1 MKISHFLV
9 ASAAIAMIAAPA
21 VARAHP
27 HVMVDANLEIVRNAA
42 GDVTELRNVW
52 RFDELF
58 STTVLMDYDA
68 NANNVLEPEELAE
81 VAKTVTKSI
90 SEEDFFTEVRLGK
103 ETVEFVPPPEIMV
116 DYVDGQ
122 ILMLF
127 AVAFA
132 QPLKTS
138 PEQFRV
144 SIADPTYYV
153 AFELAGEA
161 AVQVSGNGAGCGV
174 DVVVPDYDKLMSQ
187 DQASLTEQ
195 FFNNPE
201 NADLGDEWMT
211 WVNLKCS

>member
-1 MKISHFLV
+1 MKISKVLV
-9 ASAAIAMIAAPA
+9 ATAA
-21 VARAHP
+21 VALLSTGVALAHP
-27 HVMVDANLEIVRNAA
+27 HVMVDANLEIVRNGA
-42 GDVTELRNVW
+42 GEVTELRNVW

-58 STTVLMDYDA
+58 STTVVMDYDA
-68 NANNVLEPEELAE
+68 NGNNVLEPEELAE
-81 VAKTVTKSI
+81 VSKTVTKSI

-103 ETVEFVPPPEIMV
+103 DTVEFVPPAEIMV

-127 AVAFA
+127 AVTFA
-132 QPLKTS
+132 KPVDTS
-138 PEQFRV
+138 SGQFRV

-174 DVVVPDYDKLMSQ
+174 DVLVPDYDKLMSQ
-187 DQASLTEQ
+187 DPASLTEQ

-201 NADLGDEWMT
+201 NADLGDDWMT

>member
-1 MKISHFLV
+1 MKFSHVLV
-9 ASAAIAMIAAPA
+9 STAAIAVMAPGLA
-21 VARAHP
+21 LAHP

-42 GDVTELRNVW
+42 GEVIELRNVW

-58 STTVLMDYDA
+58 STTVVLDYDA
-68 NANNVLEPEELAE
+68 NGNNVLEPEELDE
-81 VAKTVTKSI
+81 VSKTVTKSI

-103 ETVEFVPPPEIMV
+103 ESVAFVPPPEIMV

-127 AVAFA
+127 AVTFA
-132 QPLKTS
+132 KPVNAS
-138 PEQFRV
+138 AGQFRV
-144 SIADPTYYV
+144 SVADPTYYV

-174 DVVVPDYDKLMSQ
+174 EVVVPDYDKLMSQ
-187 DQASLTEQ
+187 NQASLTEQ

-201 NADLGDEWMT
+201 NADLGDDWMT

>member
-1 MKISHFLV
+1 MKISKVLV
-9 ASAAIAMIAAPA
+9 ATAA
-21 VARAHP
+21 VALLSTGVALAHP
-27 HVMVDANLEIVRNAA
+27 HVMVDANLEIVRNGA
-42 GDVTELRNVW
+42 GEVTELRNVW

-58 STTVLMDYDA
+58 STTVVMDYDA
-68 NANNVLEPEELAE
+68 NGNNVLEPEELAE
-81 VAKTVTKSI
+81 VSKTVTKSI

-103 ETVEFVPPPEIMV
+103 DSVEFVPPAEIMV

-127 AVAFA
+127 AVTFA
-132 QPLKTS
+132 KPVDTS
-138 PEQFRV
+138 SGQFRV

-174 DVVVPDYDKLMSQ
+174 DVLVPDYDKLMSQ
-187 DQASLTEQ
+187 DPASLTEQ

-201 NADLGDEWMT
+201 NADLGDDWMT

>member
-1 MKISHFLV
+1 MKFRHLLV
-9 ASAAIAMIAAPA
+9 STAAMAMLAPASAL
-21 VARAHP
+21 AHP

-42 GDVTELRNVW
+42 GEVTELRNVW

-58 STTVLMDYDA
+58 STTVVMDYDA
-68 NANNVLEPEELAE
+68 NGNNVLEPEELAE
-81 VAKTVTKSI
+81 VSKTVTKSI
-90 SEEDFFTEVRLGK
+90 SEEDFFTEVRLGNDS
-103 ETVEFVPPPEIMV
+103 VEFVAPAEIMV

-127 AVAFA
+127 AVNFA
-132 QPLKTS
+132 KPVNTS
-138 PEQFRV
+138 AAQFRV
-144 SIADPTYYV
+144 SVADPTYYV

-174 DVVVPDYDKLMSQ
+174 EVVVPDYDKLMSQ
-187 DQASLTEQ
+187 NQASLTEQ

-201 NADLGDEWMT
+201 NADLGDDWMT

>member
-1 MKISHFLV
+1 MKISQVLV
-9 ASAAIAMIAAPA
+9 ASAAMA
-21 VARAHP
+21 VLTPGLARAHP
-27 HVMVDANLEIVRNAA
+27 HVMVDANLEIVRNAQ

-68 NANNVLEPEELAE
+68 NANNALEPEELAE

-90 SEEDFFTEVRLGK
+90 SEEDFFTEVRLGNDS
-103 ETVEFVPPPEIMV
+103 VEFVPPAEIMV

-127 AVAFA
+127 PVTFA
-132 QPLKTS
+132 QPVKAS
-138 PEQFRV
+138 AGQFRV

-174 DVVVPDYDKLMSQ
+174 EVVVPDYDKLMSQ
-187 DQASLTEQ
+187 SQASLTEQ